1 VFASLTARADF
12 GDLSLPRFRDSPALC
27 VVPLGAGS
35 EFLPDEQAR
44 LGTLEELW
52 GIDETAPMKLLCLL
66 LSALV
71 ASIPAGVGPSE
82 AAPIEQAAS
91 SAEASGSVR
100 QQAVAGGARAG
111 KAFTKKQKQVTKEK
125 NAQKND
131 GTTRCENCDTE
142 TVPGKKHEKGVT
154 PPLNETQVDHKIPR
168 SKGGPGEE
176 DNAQV
181 LCRDCNLKKG
191 DKDPTPEEAQ

>member
-1 VFASLTARADF
+1 
-12 GDLSLPRFRDSPALC
+12 
-27 VVPLGAGS
+27 
-35 EFLPDEQAR
+35 
-44 LGTLEELW
+44 
-52 GIDETAPMKLLCLL
+52 MKLLCLL

-71 ASIPAGVGPSE
+71 ASIPAWGGPPVST
-82 AAPIEQAAS
+82 PIEQAAS
-91 SAEASGSVR
+91 SAEAPGFVR
-100 QQAVAGGARAG
+100 QQAVAGSARSG

-142 TVPGKKHEKGVT
+142 TVPGTKHEKGVT
-154 PPLNETQVDHKIPR
+154 PPLNETQVDHKIPK

>member
-1 VFASLTARADF
+1 
-12 GDLSLPRFRDSPALC
+12 
-27 VVPLGAGS
+27 
-35 EFLPDEQAR
+35 
-44 LGTLEELW
+44 
-52 GIDETAPMKLLCLL
+52 MKLLCLL
-66 LSALV
+66 LSALI
-71 ASIPAGVGPSE
+71 ASIPAGVGPPEST
-82 AAPIEQAAS
+82 PIEQAAS
-91 SAEASGSVR
+91 SVEAPEPFR

-125 NAQKND
+125 NAQKNN
-131 GTTRCENCDTE
+131 GTTRCESCDAE

-154 PPLNETQVDHKIPR
+154 PPLNETQVDHRIPR

-191 DKDPTPEEAQ
+191 DKDLTPEEAQ

>member
-1 VFASLTARADF
+1 
-12 GDLSLPRFRDSPALC
+12 
-27 VVPLGAGS
+27 
-35 EFLPDEQAR
+35 
-44 LGTLEELW
+44 
-52 GIDETAPMKLLCLL
+52 MKLLCLL

-71 ASIPAGVGPSE
+71 ASIPAGVGPPVST
-82 AAPIEQAAS
+82 PIEQASS
-91 SAEASGSVR
+91 SAEVPGSVR

-131 GTTRCENCDTE
+131 GTTRCENCDNE

-191 DKDPTPEEAQ
+191 DKEPTPEEAQ